1 VETTV
6 FTTGITE
13 IIHGENMKCR
23 WY

>member
-1 VETTV
+1 VETSV

-13 IIHGENMKCR
+13 IIHDENMKCR